1 MISHLVREIVLPPGC
16 LLAAG
21 VLSLML
27 LQKKPRAGKIGLA
40 LIFGVIYLISI
51 PLVSMALTE
60 VTHEIPAR
68 SIEEVKAFK
77 PEAVVVLGSGIYRDA
92 PEYGGEPRVSSGT
105 YKRLAYGAYLAKAL
119 DYPPILVTGG
129 YGESLQESEGFVAAK
144 ELKAWGV
151 EKVWMETESENTREN
166 ALFSKDLLEQH
177 KVKRIALV
185 TSASHAPR
193 SAAAFSEVGLEVL
206 ACPTGYRTASA
217 WEHGIFLLVPTHQH
231 FNETSYALRTL
242 LARLWYKI
250 RY

>member
-1 MISHLVREIVLPPGC
+1 
-16 LLAAG
+16 
-21 VLSLML
+21 ML

-119 DYPPILVTGG
+119 DYPPILVTGRFRG
-129 YGESLQESEGFVAAK
+129 CE
-144 ELKAWGV
+144 GV
-151 EKVWMETESENTREN
+151 ES
-166 ALFSKDLLEQH
+166 
-177 KVKRIALV
+177 
-185 TSASHAPR
+185 
-193 SAAAFSEVGLEVL
+193 VG
-206 ACPTGYRTASA
+206 G
-217 WEHGIFLLVPTHQH
+217 
-231 FNETSYALRTL
+231 
-242 LARLWYKI
+242 
-250 RY
+250 